1 VGGKFYKQLG
11 GTNWVSN
18 VLLTSVI
25 FCGPVLGVFFCLNAF
40 ALLYRVSEG
49 KSERSE
55 GRVSDVLGVF
65 SYLNTV
71 ALLYRVSR

>member
-1 VGGKFYKQLG
+1 MHCCPAGYVGGKFYKQLG

-25 FCGPVLGVFFCLNAF
+25 FCGPVLGVF
-40 ALLYRVSEG
+40 
-49 KSERSE
+49 
-55 GRVSDVLGVF
+55 

-71 ALLYRVSR
+71 AIFYRVSE